1 MCSLFL
7 ICFVRGSTVSMYTC
21 IQMNKK
27 VQYQVTSA
35 LTCNTGNIH
44 TDMPANTL
52 HCQVT
57 VTLTCHNDNTQRCAN
72 RHTLSIF
79 REHSHWHVTL
89 LTSAMTCQLTEYP
102 LSNNINND
110 HTIPYQITILIS
122 IFVHT
127 CMHHF
132 ANNSTGIACW

>member
-1 MCSLFL
+1 MLSSDKFFKILWQSFFVFFVSDLFR
-7 ICFVRGSTVSMYTC
+7 FVRGSTVSMYTC

-27 VQYQVTSA
+27 VQYQVTST

-89 LTSAMTCQLTEYP
+89 LTSAMTCQLTI
-102 LSNNINND
+102 S
-110 HTIPYQITILIS
+110 TIK
-122 IFVHT
+122 
-127 CMHHF
+127 
-132 ANNSTGIACW
+132 